1 MKLRDQNKN
10 MDINLLAKK
19 QKIIQL
25 NTEINNNK
33 VIPWIVT

>member
-1 MKLRDQNKN
+1 MKLRGQNKN

-25 NTEINNNK
+25 NTKINNNK